1 MKQSNNLLLVVA
13 ISIIVFLTFWA
24 TYSSDFGTSWCAS
37 ILSLLSKQFD
47 GVLLF
52 ATGIAL
58 TLCVTAYDE
67 GKKVL
72 GNCSLF
78 SNEPA
83 MAARLKTIFLILIAV
98 VINLL
103 EGHLKTPSAWSDALL
118 AFNSALAGVYAGQGW
133 PVTTAKLSID
143 SKPTDAIGK
152 KNNA

>member
-1 MKQSNNLLLVVA
+1 M
-13 ISIIVFLTFWA
+13 
-24 TYSSDFGTSWCAS
+24 S

-98 VINLL
+98 VIKML
-103 EGHLKTPSAWSDALL
+103 EEHLKTSSNLSDALL

-133 PVTTAKLSID
+133 LSNPT
-143 SKPTDAIGK
+143 KPGADNK
-152 KNNA
+152 PNP